1 MSKFFYNST
10 VGIDI
15 SADFS
20 VVAIL
25 APNGDIYKKP
35 FKINHDVDGFNHLL
49 EQIKKVEKE
58 FNMKTGIFM
67 ESTGVYHLSLFH
79 FLKNHN
85 LEVYVIN
92 PLVTNSNK
100 NKDIRKV
107 KNDKKD
113 ALAIAKIGKFEN
125 IKAYSYFDV
134 SIFTLKSLCRDYYKL
149 VDTRSTFKKKLSAD
163 LRIVFPGYNSTF
175 ADITGVT
182 SIAILKCYP
191 TPQSILD
198 APKDDILKV
207 LKESSKKN
215 LIWCNNTYDKLIKIA
230 SNATYIAIV
239 SFGLSIKITI
249 NIGTIEN
256 LNKQIELILKEIEN
270 VSNSN
275 DISSKFKQNI
285 LLLMSIPGVG
295 FISAVTILTEIG
307 DFEGFLKP
315 KQLVAY
321 FGIDPS
327 VNESGKFK
335 SDKNKISKRGTRF
348 GRRALYAVALASI
361 RANRNGEANNKILLD
376 YYKNNLNG
384 KKKKVALVA
393 IMHKIINYIFAIL
406 RNQKEYEQR
415 LPKLHH
421 KMYLENS
428 NKPAA

>member
-1 MSKFFYNST
+1 MSKFFYSPT
-10 VGIDI
+10 VGIDV

-25 APNGDIYKKP
+25 TPTGDVYRKP
-35 FKINHDVDGFNHLL
+35 FKINHDVDGFNHLF

-85 LEVYVIN
+85 FEAYVIN

-100 NKDIRKV
+100 NKEIRKV

-113 ALAIAKIGKFEN
+113 ALAIAKIGKFED
-125 IKAYSYFDV
+125 IKAYSHFDV
-134 SIFTLKSLCRDYYKL
+134 STFTLKSLCRDYYKL

-163 LRIVFPGYNSTF
+163 LRIMFPGYNCVFS
-175 ADITGVT
+175 DITGVT
-182 SIAILKCYP
+182 SIAILKCYQ
-191 TPQSILD
+191 TPESILD
-198 APKDDILKV
+198 APKEDIIKI

-230 SNATYIAIV
+230 SSAASIAI
-239 SFGLSIKITI
+239 SSLGLSIKITI

-256 LNKQIELILKEIEN
+256 FNNQIELMLKEIEN
-270 VSNSN
+270 VLNSN
-275 DISSKFKQNI
+275 DVSSKFKQNV
-285 LLLMSIPGVG
+285 LLLLSIPGVG
-295 FISAVTILTEIG
+295 FISAVTILAEIG

-335 SDKNKISKRGTRF
+335 SDKDKISKRGTRF
-348 GRRALYAVALASI
+348 GRRALYTVALASI
-361 RANRNGEANNKILLD
+361 RTKRTGEANNKILLD
-376 YYKNNLNG
+376 YYKNNLND

-393 IMHKIINYIFAIL
+393 IMHKLVNYIFAVL

-415 LPKLHH
+415 LPKIHQ
-421 KMYLENS
+421 KMHLENT